1 LGIARIPRRGFLV
14 SLASADWLQL
24 HHSLRIRALSGLF
37 RLDGHAALVT
47 GGTLGVGRAIA
58 ECLARSG
65 ADVIIHGRDADA
77 ASSEAMQSVRSF
89 GVRCELVTGDLAG
102 STEGC
107 VDAVFRQAC
116 SLHDGIDILIS
127 NAGTYSE
134 PDFLDIDFAT
144 FDRTMKL
151 NVYSHF
157 FIVQRFAKRWV
168 EQSIKGRILLT
179 GSINGR
185 LAEQTHAAYDTSKG
199 AVEAMVKTLCVSL
212 APHGIRVNGMA
223 PGLVRTPLTAPAL
236 DQPGVTE
243 WMKLHTPNG
252 EVPGP
257 EVCAPAAAFLVSDE
271 AWHVQGQMLL
281 VDGGMSIW
289 QQPDPPMH

>member
-1 LGIARIPRRGFLV
+1 MI
-14 SLASADWLQL
+14 SLKAHSA
-24 HHSLRIRALSGLF
+24 F
-37 RLDGHAALVT
+37 VT
-47 GGTLGVGRAIA
+47 GGTMGVGRAIA
-58 ECLARSG
+58 ERLARAG
-65 ADVIIHGRDADA
+65 ADVVIHGLREDAEAQA
-77 ASSEAMQSVRSF
+77 AVSAVNDSGATCRV
-89 GVRCELVTGDLAG
+89 VTGDLAG
-102 STEGC
+102 STEEC
-107 VDAVFRQAC
+107 ARNVFDQAIEAC
-116 SLHDGIDILIS
+116 PKIDILIS

-157 FIVQRFAKRWV
+157 FLIQQFAKRWIENGV
-168 EQSIKGRILLT
+168 QGRVLLT

-223 PGLVRTPLTAPAL
+223 PGLVRTPLTAGAL

-252 EVPGP
+252 QVPGP
-257 EVCAPAAAFLVSDE
+257 EACAGAAAFLVSDE

-281 VDGGMSIW
+281 VDGGMSAW
-289 QQPDPPMH
+289 QQPDPPTS

>member
-1 LGIARIPRRGFLV
+1 ML
-14 SLASADWLQL
+14 SLDT
-24 HHSLRIRALSGLF
+24 HS
-37 RLDGHAALVT
+37 ALVT

-58 ECLARSG
+58 ERLARAG
-65 ADVIIHGRDADA
+65 AKAVLHGLRDDDEAQA
-77 ASSEAMQSVRSF
+77 AVRAVNEAGAACR
-89 GVRCELVTGDLAG
+89 LVTGDLTG
-102 STEGC
+102 PTEEC
-107 VDAVFRQAC
+107 VRAVFNQAIAAC
-116 SLHDGIDILIS
+116 PDIDILIS

-134 PDFLDIDFAT
+134 PDFLEIDFAT
-144 FDRTMKL
+144 FERTMKL
-151 NVYSHF
+151 NVFSHF
-157 FIVQRFAKRWV
+157 FMIQQFARRWIENGVQ
-168 EQSIKGRILLT
+168 GRVLLT

-223 PGLVRTPLTAPAL
+223 PGLVRTPLTSAAL

-252 EVPGP
+252 QVPGP
-257 EVCAPAAAFLVSDE
+257 EACAGAAAFLVSDE

-281 VDGGMSIW
+281 VDGGMSAW
-289 QQPDPPMH
+289 QQPDPPPG